1 MPEQKYNRL
10 GLILNLIFSIGL
22 IVSAVLIVL
31 NRQRIIDQI
40 SVWQYSPTSAID
52 ALVERAGMN
61 DYGLFLY
68 HASQPTLDGTQ
79 NFNDS
84 CARIENTVS
93 ILGCYTNNK
102 IYVFNVTDSQ
112 LDGIREVTA
121 AHETLHAAYDR
132 LTVDDK
138 KKIDALLEKEF
149 VKLKGDA
156 GYADRMAFYDR
167 TEPGERDNELHSV
180 IGTEVS
186 DIDPE
191 LEDYYK
197 QYFVD
202 RQKAVTLYEKYSNI
216 FKELKDKAN
225 KLASQLDA
233 LGKSVAKRTAE
244 YNTEAEALN
253 SDIEEFNRRA
263 NSGDFASQSEFATAR
278 VALEQRVSALE
289 ELRAEINLD
298 IAKHGSLLVEYN
310 SNAAKSDNLYDSIDS
325 TLAPAPSV

>member
-10 GLILNLIFSIGL
+10 GLVVNLIVSTAL

-40 SVWQYSPTSAID
+40 NVWQFSSTASID
-52 ALVERAGMN
+52 SLVERAGMN

-84 CARIENTVS
+84 CERIENTVS

-102 IYVFNVTDSQ
+102 IYVYDVTDSQ
-112 LDGIREVTA
+112 LDGMREVTA

-132 LTVDDK
+132 LTVDDRK
-138 KKIDALLEKEF
+138 KVDALLEQEY
-149 VKLKGDA
+149 VKLQDDA
-156 GYADRMAFYDR
+156 GYADRMAFYAR

-186 DIDPE
+186 DIDSE

-197 QYFVD
+197 RYFSD
-202 RQKAVTLYEKYSNI
+202 RQKSVKLYEKYSSI
-216 FKELKDKAN
+216 FKDLKDKAN
-225 KLASQLDA
+225 NLASQLDA
-233 LGKSVAKRTAE
+233 LGKSVTKRTSE
-244 YNTEAEALN
+244 YNVEAARLN
-253 SDIEEFNRRA
+253 SDIETFNRRA
-263 NSGDFASQSEFATAR
+263 NSGDFATQSEFAATR
-278 VALEQRVSALE
+278 FALEQRVFKLE

-298 IAKHGSLLVEYN
+298 IAKHGALLTEYN